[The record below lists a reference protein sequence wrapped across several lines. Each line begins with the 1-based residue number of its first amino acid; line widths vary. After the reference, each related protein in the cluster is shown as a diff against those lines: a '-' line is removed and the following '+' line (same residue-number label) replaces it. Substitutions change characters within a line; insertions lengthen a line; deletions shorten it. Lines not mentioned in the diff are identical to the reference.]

1 MDIKL
6 KQSLLV
12 VAIDEKTV
20 TGRLLPSMMRTS
32 RAARSVYTH
41 GHDKSAVSQHAARTA
56 ENSAAYLLP
65 HLHSNQKLLDVGCG
79 PGSITVGLSERV
91 DSVFAVDNAAAVLAK
106 AEQALQGRDN
116 VTLLEAS
123 VYSLPFEDASF
134 DIVHAH
140 QVGRIFSLQPAAAPR
155 NFAFISSSTYE
166 TDAHCCIG
174 QVLQH
179 LDDPHAALVEMKRVL
194 KPGGLVAARDA
205 VYSSMLGEGAGY
217 TWIERWRELYSDT
230 CRLNGNE
237 PDAGLFLQRWLL
249 DAGFPLEGIS
259 YSNSVVSYSQQ
270 VCAISTPF

>member
-1 MDIKL
+1 
-6 KQSLLV
+6 
-12 VAIDEKTV
+12 
-20 TGRLLPSMMRTS
+20 MMRTS

-140 QVGRIFSLQPAAAPR
+140 QVAVFSLTARRSPPKFCLYFQ
-155 NFAFISSSTYE
+155 
-166 TDAHCCIG
+166 
-174 QVLQH
+174 QH
-179 LDDPHAALVEMKRVL
+179 L
-194 KPGGLVAARDA
+194 RD
-205 VYSSMLGEGAGY
+205 
-217 TWIERWRELYSDT
+217 
-230 CRLNGNE
+230 
-237 PDAGLFLQRWLL
+237 
-249 DAGFPLEGIS
+249 
-259 YSNSVVSYSQQ
+259 
-270 VCAISTPF
+270 